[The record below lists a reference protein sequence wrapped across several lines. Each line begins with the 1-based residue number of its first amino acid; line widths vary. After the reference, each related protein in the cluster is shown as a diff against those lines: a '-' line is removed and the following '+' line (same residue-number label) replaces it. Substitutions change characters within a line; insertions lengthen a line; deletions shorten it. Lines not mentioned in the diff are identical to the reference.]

1 MITFFEID
9 PVNFIEIAKTFN
21 KDDFRIFPTS
31 KRSKYFL
38 TIKKLYKINHNQVD
52 VGYIYVLKNTIF
64 INNEVAREVCI
75 YIQNDYRSVGIGKL
89 ALYQFMKW
97 NGLLFF
103 IISQKNKTMLRIVS
117 DDSKFSQSLN
127 IDKRE
132 IYLLKQ

>member
-31 KRSKYFL
+31 KRPKYFL
-38 TIKKLYKINHNQVD
+38 SIKNLYKINLNQAVIGD
-52 VGYIYVLKNTIF
+52 IYVLKNTSF
-64 INNEVAREVCI
+64 SNNEVAREVCI
-75 YIQNDYRSVGIGKL
+75 YIQKNHRSMGIGKL
-89 ALYQFMKW
+89 ALSKFMKE
-97 NGLLFF
+97 NGSLFF
-103 IISQKNKTMLRIVS
+103 IISQKNKPMLRIVS